1 MGRGGQHAHA
11 TLEETIYTI
20 GIDTFPQIAKLVVE
34 RVRSHQTARKLPE
47 WLQLQL
53 GTDDLPD
60 AFRGCPLHAS
70 QQHAAAIA
78 IWSPVKRGWA
88 FGVMNGCPFGLGS
101 VVVTINCYPTLV
113 TAMLRRNCRLFA
125 GAYFDDNL

>member
-20 GIDTFPQIAKLVVE
+20 GIDTVPQIAKLVVE
-34 RVRSHQTARKLPE
+34 KVRSHQQARELPD

-60 AFRGCPLHAS
+60 AFRGCPLHSS
-70 QQHAAAIA
+70 QQCAAVVA
-78 IWSPVKRGWA
+78 IWSPSEG
-88 FGVMNGCPFGLGS
+88 GVEVWHHERMPLRIGISGGNLQPVPHPNHGHAKAHVRTTGS
-101 VVVTINCYPTLV
+101 GI
-113 TAMLRRNCRLFA
+113 LRR
-125 GAYFDDNL
+125 